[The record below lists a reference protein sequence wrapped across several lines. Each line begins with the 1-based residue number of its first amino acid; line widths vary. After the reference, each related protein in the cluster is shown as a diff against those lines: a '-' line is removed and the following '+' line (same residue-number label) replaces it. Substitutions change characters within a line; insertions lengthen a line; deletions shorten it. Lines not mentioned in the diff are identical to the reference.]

1 MTASTGKEAK
11 LVVVVGVDLSPI
23 SRDVLRTAATLCT
36 APGSE
41 LHLVHV
47 LPVPPGESILGSR
60 GDRTVKVA
68 KQLEQ
73 ARGELDRLAADVIG
87 SVKRAAG
94 HLAVGS
100 PDVEIAQ
107 IAGDLGADVI
117 VVGTHG
123 HRGLERLLLGSV
135 AESLVRN
142 APCSVVTYRPKVTPV
157 WEKIEPPCPECL
169 ATREKTGRTK
179 LWCERHS
186 EHHPKAHT
194 HYEYPENFGMGSMSF
209 R

>member
-1 MTASTGKEAK
+1 MTASHGKEAK
-11 LVVVVGVDLSPI
+11 SVVVVGLDLSPI
-23 SRDVLRTAATLCT
+23 SRDVLRTAAALCLM
-36 APGSE
+36 PGSE

-47 LPVPPGESILGSR
+47 LAVPPGESILGTR
-60 GDRTVKVA
+60 ADRELKFA

-73 ARGELDRLAADVIG
+73 ARDSLDRFAAEVVV

-94 HLAVGS
+94 HLRVGS
-100 PDVEIAQ
+100 PDTEIAQ
-107 IAGDLGADVI
+107 LAADLGADLI

-123 HRGLERLLLGSV
+123 HRGLERLLGSV

-142 APCSVVTYRPKVTPV
+142 APCQVLAYRPKTTPV
-157 WEKIEPPCPECL
+157 WEKIEPPCPDCL
-169 ATREKTGRTK
+169 ATQERTGRAK
-179 LWCERHS
+179 LWCQRHS

-194 HYEYPENFGMGSMSF
+194 YYEYPENFGMGSQTF